1 MPQDSSDVLSSVK
14 SIGEYFRV
22 DKSKSSLCFL
32 LTDRQQLNGFKEIV
46 AEPVVELPFYA
57 FDFILALLGKRNRQI
72 RPDNLPPIPQ
82 DVIQKEIQHVCHNVH
97 HPEWQERKDIAQTI
111 TADGKK

>member
-1 MPQDSSDVLSSVK
+1 MPQDGSDVLSSVK

-57 FDFILALLGKRNRQI
+57 FDFILALLGKRNRLY
-72 RPDNLPPIPQ
+72 RRTSYR
-82 DVIQKEIQHVCHNVH
+82 
-97 HPEWQERKDIAQTI
+97 RKYSMSARTYI
-111 TADGKK
+111 TRSGRSEKT

>member
-1 MPQDSSDVLSSVK
+1 MPQDGSDVLSSVK

-57 FDFILALLGKRNRQI
+57 FDFILALLGKRNRFI
-72 RPDNLPPIPQ
+72 SCPS
-82 DVIQKEIQHVCHNVH
+82 VFFVCFSLL
-97 HPEWQERKDIAQTI
+97 ISSLI
-111 TADGKK
+111 